1 MSLPDRGGTVVTV
14 KQPCA
19 HPHSFDR
26 PVYRDNPPPETR
38 TPTAQNCDP
47 PPLPSINKLLQTPR
61 LESRVLY
68 CYSLAATRRPVRIG
82 GAISRCI
89 RRLSQ
94 TKVWVRPIG
103 ITTESCN
110 TIYMLGPLARFAHL
124 MKVCR
129 RRGRSQE
136 EAEDLIQEAFLRL
149 HEYCRTTEVRNEE
162 AFLTRTVANLAI
174 NQYRREQIISYANE
188 TVEELEQGPGL
199 PDGGAGP
206 ERILAAQQRL
216 DQIKKVL
223 EAVSERTCE
232 IFLAHRAGYSYDEIA
247 ADLAISQRTVQK
259 HIARAVFLLIRMKGE
274 EQE

>member
-1 MSLPDRGGTVVTV
+1 M
-14 KQPCA
+14 
-19 HPHSFDR
+19 
-26 PVYRDNPPPETR
+26 
-38 TPTAQNCDP
+38 
-47 PPLPSINKLLQTPR
+47 
-61 LESRVLY
+61 
-68 CYSLAATRRPVRIG
+68 
-82 GAISRCI
+82 RCI
-89 RRLSQ
+89 RRLAQ
-94 TKVWVRPIG
+94 TKVGVCRIG
-103 ITTESCN
+103 KVTKFCN
-110 TIYMLGPLARFAHL
+110 TIYMVGSLARFARL
-124 MKVCR
+124 MKFCR

-174 NQYRREQIISYANE
+174 NEYRRDRIVSYANE
-188 TVEELEQGPGL
+188 TVEELEQGVGL
-199 PDGGAGP
+199 ADASPGP

-216 DQIKKVL
+216 DQITRVL
-223 EAVSERTCE
+223 GAVSERTCE